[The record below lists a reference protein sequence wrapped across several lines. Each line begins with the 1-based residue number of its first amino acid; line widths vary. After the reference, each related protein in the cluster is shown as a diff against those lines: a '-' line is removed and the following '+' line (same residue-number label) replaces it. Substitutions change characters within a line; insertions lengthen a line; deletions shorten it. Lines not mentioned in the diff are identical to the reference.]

1 MTQPVPIDRRTFLA
15 ATLGTVVCD
24 GFAAG
29 QETVTYP
36 AVSEVT
42 CPLEVLTPV
51 ASDGHKG
58 LAVLRRPPG
67 RGPFPAVI
75 WLHGGITTVSSER
88 LHAFTRDGATATR
101 LLAAG
106 YLVVA
111 PTYRSRDHDLQSPVS
126 LVDALAVVEYV
137 RRLADV
143 DRESIVVAGC
153 SGGGDL
159 ALQVASQTAICAVIL
174 EEPVAVV
181 TAGMFNNTV
190 PKKGER
196 YTPDD
201 GMFLFAD
208 PQRYYTAE
216 FQRILRA
223 VIDKVECSIF
233 IVQGGRNQYNQN
245 TFNEQVLVRE
255 LRAAKKTVEVRTYPE
270 QGHCFCAQSGRPQAN
285 VPPSGPSAARAAF
298 RDIDDFCQRYLR
310 TKPKAIDA
318 GLIKWMPVP
327 IDFRG

>member
-1 MTQPVPIDRRTFLA
+1 MAQPVPIDRRTFLA
-15 ATLGTVVCD
+15 ATLGGVLCD
-24 GFAAG
+24 RVAAA
-29 QETVTYP
+29 QEAVTYP
-36 AVSEVT
+36 AVSEVV
-42 CPLEVLTPV
+42 CPLQDIRPV
-51 ASDGHKG
+51 ASDGHTG
-58 LAVLRRPPG
+58 LGVLRSPPG

-75 WLHGGITTVSSER
+75 WLHGCITTVPSER

-159 ALQVASQTAICAVIL
+159 ALQVASQTVICAVIL
-174 EEPVAVV
+174 EEPVTVV

-196 YTPDD
+196 FTPDD

-208 PQRYYTAE
+208 PKRYYTVE

-223 VIDKVECSIF
+223 KINRVECPIF
-233 IVQGGRNQYNQN
+233 IVQGGRNEYNQN
-245 TFNEQVLVRE
+245 TFNEQVLVPE
-255 LRAAKKTVEVRTYPE
+255 LRAAKKIVEVRTYPE

-285 VPPSGPSAARAAF
+285 VPPSAPTAARAAF
-298 RDIDDFCQRYLR
+298 RDIDEFCRRYLR

-318 GLIKWMPVP
+318 ALIKWVPVP
-327 IDFRG
+327 VDFRG